1 METETCAIINA
12 STRKMNKLKNEAMFG
27 RSRKKLTDKEGRE
40 RERERG
46 TREEGRGRERK
57 GRDMYCTC
65 NIHCQYL
72 TTNNGTK
79 CHHNKRKIISRI
91 KAMPYS

>member
-1 METETCAIINA
+1 
-12 STRKMNKLKNEAMFG
+12 MNKLKNEAMFG
-27 RSRKKLTDKEGRE
+27 RSRKILTDKEGRE
-40 RERERG
+40 REREAQ
-46 TREEGRGRERK
+46 ERK
-57 GRDMYCTC
+57 GEGGRGKGGTCTC